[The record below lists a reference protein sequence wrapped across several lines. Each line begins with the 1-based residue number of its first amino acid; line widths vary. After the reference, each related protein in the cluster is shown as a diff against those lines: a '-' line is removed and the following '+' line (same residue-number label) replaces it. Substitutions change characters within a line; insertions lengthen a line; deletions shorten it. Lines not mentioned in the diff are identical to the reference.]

1 MGCLNENN
9 CTFMCQK
16 KLHIKIM
23 QKIHNM
29 LMVKQC
35 DEKITRMTLNKNIY

>member
-1 MGCLNENN
+1 MRILVHLCPK
-9 CTFMCQK
+9 K

-23 QKIHNM
+23 QEIHDM

-35 DEKITRMTLNKNIY
+35 DEKNHKNDLK